1 MNLFILFLLI
11 VILSQCYEG
20 YINYLD
26 VSYEGSENNCPQI
39 HANNFTQ
46 IRNFPQTIQP
56 FGYTKNEYL
65 DMTRLIKTDVPL
77 PTNPDF
83 FY

>member
-1 MNLFILFLLI
+1 MKLLVVLLLI
-11 VILSQCYEG
+11 LILCQCYEG

-26 VSYEGSENNCPQI
+26 VSYEGSERNCPQM
-39 HANNFTQ
+39 HANNFSK
-46 IRNFPQTIQP
+46 IRKSPQTIQP

-65 DMTRLIKTDVPL
+65 DMTRFVATDVPL